1 MFRSCY
7 EGISQDKHLKQKW
20 EIQRF
25 RSMTKRVKLFCAL
38 KSGSFRSHWD
48 LLFNKSP
55 KRVPCSFIKSISF
68 TVTVSLQIKV
78 KASIAC
84 FYEPSPFVN
93 KKTKT
98 LALYH
103 TVDEFSPTFSDFS

>member
-1 MFRSCY
+1 MGNPTVSLHDEESKTILYIKKRELSFSLGSVVQY
-7 EGISQDKHLKQKW
+7 ESEK
-20 EIQRF
+20 
-25 RSMTKRVKLFCAL
+25 
-38 KSGSFRSHWD
+38 
-48 LLFNKSP
+48 
-55 KRVPCSFIKSISF
+55 VPCSFIKSISF

-84 FYEPSPFVN
+84 FYELSPFVN

-103 TVDEFSPTFSDFS
+103 TVDGFSPTFSDFS

>member
-1 MFRSCY
+1 MGNPTVSLHDEESKRNLY
-7 EGISQDKHLKQKW
+7 IKKW
-20 EIQRF
+20 ELSF
-25 RSMTKRVKLFCAL
+25 SL
-38 KSGSFRSHWD
+38 GSVVQLESE
-48 LLFNKSP
+48 K
-55 KRVPCSFIKSISF
+55 VPCSFIKSISF

-93 KKTKT
+93 KKTNT

-103 TVDEFSPTFSDFS
+103 TVAGFSPTFSDFS